1 MPMSK
6 KQTVVLG
13 IGNPLMSDDG
23 VGIKVVEALIEC
35 ASDFPDIDFY
45 DAGTGGLAMLHY
57 LDGRK
62 KTIIIDCASM
72 GTDPGTIKR
81 FTLDDVETKKTLSY
95 RSNHEIDIIKLFE
108 FAGKSNIYDGD
119 IVFFAIEPANT
130 GEGTELSEPVKN
142 SLNSCIELIKKEL
155 SAQ

>member
-23 VGIKVVEALIEC
+23 VGIRVVEALIEC
-35 ASDFPDIDFY
+35 APDYPEVDFY

-57 LDGRK
+57 LAGRK
-62 KTIIIDCASM
+62 KIVIIDCAAM
-72 GTDPGTIKR
+72 GTQPGTIKR

-108 FAGKSNIYDGD
+108 FIGRTGEYGGE

-130 GEGTELSEPVKN
+130 SQGGELSEPVKN
-142 SLNSCIELIKKEL
+142 SLEACIELVKKEL
-155 SAQ
+155 AG